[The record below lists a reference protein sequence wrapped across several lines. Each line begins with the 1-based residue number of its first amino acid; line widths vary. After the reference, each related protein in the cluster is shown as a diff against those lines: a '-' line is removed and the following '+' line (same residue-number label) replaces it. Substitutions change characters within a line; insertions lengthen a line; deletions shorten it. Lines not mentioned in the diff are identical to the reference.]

1 MINLDFTINN
11 PFSDLFEIVASTS
24 KLLTK
29 YKAVE
34 ANMYRTATIIK
45 LSLAYSIRR
54 NHAGLQLEVGLFGYN
69 FELHFY
75 DTRHWDN
82 KNKCWET
89 YC

>member
-11 PFSDLFEIVASTS
+11 PFSDRFEIVASTS

-54 NHAGLQLEVGLFGYN
+54 DHAGLQIEFGLFGYDC
-69 FELHFY
+69 ELNFY
-75 DTRHWDN
+75 DTRHWDH
-82 KNKCWET
+82 KTHQWE
-89 YC
+89 

>member
-1 MINLDFTINN
+1 MINLNFSIGY
-11 PFSDLFEIVASTS
+11 PFSDRFEIVASTS

-54 NHAGLQLEVGLFGYN
+54 DHAGLQIEFGLFGYDC
-69 FELHFY
+69 ELNFY
-75 DTRHWDN
+75 DTRHWDYETHQ
-82 KNKCWET
+82 WE
-89 YC
+89 